1 MRFNGLVLFAAC
13 AALSACGGGE
23 KGRSDTSAAA
33 TPAPGATTGAATG
46 GAATGGAATGAAAA
60 PVTGT
65 VHEVKMLGDE
75 KGYRFDPANVTI
87 KAGDGVK
94 WVFVSGGPHNVAFQN
109 VPADVRSKLSANMPN
124 QISDLSSP
132 MLLNAGESYQV
143 SFAGVKPGK
152 YDYICTPHIANNM
165 RGSVTVQ

>member
-1 MRFNGLVLFAAC
+1 MRFNGLVLVAAFAA
-13 AALSACGGGE
+13 LGACGGGD
-23 KGRSDTSAAA
+23 KGSSDTSATA
-33 TPAPGATTGAATG
+33 TPAAGTTTGGAAG
-46 GAATGGAATGAAAA
+46 GAATGAAAAA

-65 VHEVKMLGDE
+65 VHEVKMVGDE
-75 KGYRFDPANVTI
+75 KGYRFEPADITI
-87 KAGDGVK
+87 KAGDGIK

-109 VPADVRSKLSANMPN
+109 VSGSAKTKLSANMPN

-143 SFAGVKPGK
+143 SFAGVPAGK

-165 RGSVTVQ
+165 KGSVTVQ